1 MNGNGK
7 LLATGSE
14 HGTSVKIYATE
25 DGSELR
31 TFTRG
36 KTYCSIRHLCFSKSS
51 GLISLTSNDKQTIH
65 VWRCGLESVAN
76 TAMNV
81 SASRR
86 SSIFE
91 RIFDKIK
98 GNDSNEHMM
107 W

>member
-7 LLATGSE
+7 LLAAGSE
-14 HGTSVKIYATE
+14 HGTSIKIYATE